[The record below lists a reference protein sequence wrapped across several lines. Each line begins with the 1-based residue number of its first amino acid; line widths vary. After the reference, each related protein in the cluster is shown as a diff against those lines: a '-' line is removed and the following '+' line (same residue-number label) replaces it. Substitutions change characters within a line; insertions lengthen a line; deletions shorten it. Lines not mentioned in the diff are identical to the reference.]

1 MRIPGEHLKQR
12 DQCVEKH
19 RGTARK
25 SVWCGARVSKKREE
39 EGLDREVRER
49 TNLSGLHRALKTEFL
64 LLVNGKAVK

>member
-25 SVWCGARVSKKREE
+25 SVWCGARVSKEREE
-39 EGLDREVRER
+39 EGLDREGE
-49 TNLSGLHRALKTEFL
+49 
-64 LLVNGKAVK
+64 GKNKS